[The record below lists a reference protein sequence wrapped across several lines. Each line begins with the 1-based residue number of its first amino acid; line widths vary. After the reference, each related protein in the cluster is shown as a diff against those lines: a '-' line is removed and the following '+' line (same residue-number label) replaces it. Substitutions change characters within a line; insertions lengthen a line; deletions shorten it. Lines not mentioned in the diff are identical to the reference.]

1 MSNISRK
8 LEQVVGSAQRKLM
21 RHDQILPVK
30 TAQGILVGNV
40 LIVSE
45 GTIKHLWQDNEIA
58 YEHVYL
64 NAAAIKIANLLA
76 RKISKVKSDAIYRAD
91 QEYGKWFVDS
101 QMLRTRFQQAIEAQ
115 DTERAD
121 ILWARYCE
129 SRDRAVIAKNNTQT
143 LAST

>member
-21 RHDQILPVK
+21 SHDQILPVK
-30 TAQGILVGNV
+30 VKEGILVGDV

-45 GTIKHLWQDNEIA
+45 GTIKHLWQRNELV
-58 YEHVYL
+58 YEHIYL

-76 RKISKVKSDAIYRAD
+76 RKIGRVKTDAIYRAD

-101 QMLRTRFQQAIEAQ
+101 QMLRTRFQQAIEAH

-129 SRDRAVIAKNNTQT
+129 SRDRAVVAKNATQS
-143 LAST
+143 LATK

>member
-8 LEQVVGSAQRKLM
+8 IEQVVSSAQRRLIAQ
-21 RHDQILPVK
+21 DQILPVK
-30 TAQGILVGNV
+30 TDQGILVGNV

-45 GTIKHLWQDNEIA
+45 GSTKHLWQHNVLV

-64 NAAAIKIANLLA
+64 NAVAIKLANTLA
-76 RKISKVKSDAIYRAD
+76 RKTNRIDIDAIYRED

-101 QMLRTRFQQAIEAQ
+101 QLLRTRFQQALDAQ
-115 DTERAD
+115 DTDRAD

-129 SRDRAVIAKNNTQT
+129 SRDRAVIAKNRAQS
-143 LAST
+143 LIAK